1 MVVRRSPKTKN
12 YYSKEIEQCI
22 RRNDGAGLASL
33 NFFKKKQKVA
43 EPAEEDEDVVY
54 SKTVN
59 NDEIIKNKFKN
70 ADVIDVDDY
79 EPPPLKKKTQKKSTT
94 KKQTQKMMKSA
105 VDAVEAEDKV
115 AVKKNQKVPLVSSVS
130 QFLGTLGMMDCK
142 EMKAHLEKNKE
153 MSVDQKIKFLEQNTK
168 GRRELKSF
176 AVSQHWDVKNLTFF
190 SRACN
195 YIVSELSSSM
205 RSAVEYLMP
214 QESEETDPDCI
225 ELSQLLDELKKQKK
239 ASSSS
244 SSWKETAWEAL
255 KMAGKVLEKTLML
268 GGATIYVIGYGIYT
282 IMSTLF
288 SYGFNL
294 YTWITKD
301 PKIAKYTLFTLVII
315 KRRCCR
321 SAGQFL
327 SQHQLITKDYFD
339 NEVKGNYGLKKK
351 GHHEDD
357 ESVKWNV
364 TKTIAKDAALD
375 ASGKIVTK
383 SMIESAPKVGAWIGT
398 AIGVFLSPYTAGA
411 SVGLGPLI
419 GNCIGTLTQISMEE
433 VAYALEDAIAVGI
446 FLENV
451 DGAFGFFLDVINPAV
466 CIKEMAVAYEK
477 NEKDKK
483 IKLDEDQK
491 KLDDDLKKANE
502 PKKGWFWDGKEM
514 MMTRNSKIAKSKKLR
529 RNI

>member
-1 MVVRRSPKTKN
+1 MVVRRKSPKTKN
-12 YYSKEIEQCI
+12 YYSKEIEQYIC
-22 RRNDGAGLASL
+22 RNDGAGLVSL
-33 NFFKKKQKVA
+33 NFFKKKQKKVA

-54 SKTVN
+54 SKTVS
-59 NDEIIKNKFKN
+59 NDEILKSKLKN
-70 ADVIDVDDY
+70 ADVIDVDYED
-79 EPPPLKKKTQKKSTT
+79 EPPKKTQKKSV
-94 KKQTQKMMKSA
+94 KKQTQKMMKQA
-105 VDAVEAEDKV
+105 VEAVEAEDKV
-115 AVKKNQKVPLVSSVS
+115 DVKKNQKTPLVSSVS

-142 EMKAHLEKNKE
+142 EMKAYLEKNKE

-168 GRRELKSF
+168 SHRELK
-176 AVSQHWDVKNLTFF
+176 AYVVSQHWDVKNLTFF

-214 QESEETDPDCI
+214 QESEETDPDCL
-225 ELSQLLDELKKQKK
+225 ELSELLKDLKKQKK

-244 SSWKETAWEAL
+244 TWKETAWEAL
-255 KMAGKVLEKTLML
+255 KLAGKVLEKTLML
-268 GGATIYVIGYGIYT
+268 GGATLYVIGYGIHT
-282 IMSTLF
+282 IISTLF

-327 SQHQLITKDYFD
+327 SEHQLITKDYFD
-339 NEVKGNYGLKKK
+339 NEVKGNKMYGLKKK
-351 GHHEDD
+351 GEKEDD
-357 ESVKWNV
+357 VSVKWKV
-364 TKTIAKDAALD
+364 TETIAKDAALD

-383 SMIESAPKVGAWIGT
+383 SMIESAPKVGSWIGT
-398 AIGVFLSPYTAGA
+398 AIGVFLVPYTSGA
-411 SVGLGPLI
+411 SLGLGPLI
-419 GNCIGTLTQISMEE
+419 GSCIGTLTQISMEE
-433 VAYALEDAIAVGI
+433 VAYAIEDAIAVGI

-451 DGAFGFFLDVINPAV
+451 DSAFGFFLDVINPAV

-477 NEKDKK
+477 KEDDKEKK
-483 IKLDEDQK
+483 IKEDQK
-491 KLDDDLKKANE
+491 KLDDANNPS

-514 MMTRNSKIAKSKKLR
+514 TRKSKMTKSKKLR
-529 RNI
+529 PYI

>member
-12 YYSKEIEQCI
+12 YYSKEIEEYI

-43 EPAEEDEDVVY
+43 EPAEEEDVVY

-70 ADVIDVDDY
+70 ADVIDVDEEE
-79 EPPPLKKKTQKKSTT
+79 EPKKTQKKKSA

-115 AVKKNQKVPLVSSVS
+115 VVKKNQKVPLVSSVG

-142 EMKAHLEKNKE
+142 EMKAYLENNKE
-153 MSVDQKIKFLEQNTK
+153 MSVDQKIQFLEQNTK
-168 GRRELKSF
+168 GHRELK
-176 AVSQHWDVKNLTFF
+176 AYVVSQHWDVKNLTFF

-195 YIVSELSSSM
+195 YIVSEMSSSM
-205 RSAVEYLMP
+205 MSAVEYLMP
-214 QESEETDPDCI
+214 QEAGETDPDCI
-225 ELSQLLDELKKQKK
+225 ELSELLKDLKKQKK

-244 SSWKETAWEAL
+244 SWKDTAWEAL
-255 KMAGKVLEKTLML
+255 KLAGKVLEKTLML
-268 GGATIYVIGYGIYT
+268 GGATIYVIGYGIHT

-315 KRRCCR
+315 KRKCCR
-321 SAGQFL
+321 SAGEFL
-327 SQHQLITKDYFD
+327 NEHQLITKDYFD
-339 NEVKGNYGLKKK
+339 NKVKGKYGLKK
-351 GHHEDD
+351 GHDEDD
-357 ESVKWNV
+357 VSVQWKV
-364 TKTIAKDAALD
+364 TETIAKDAALD

-383 SMIESAPKVGAWIGT
+383 SMIESAPKIGAWIGA
-398 AIGVFLSPYTAGA
+398 AIGGILVPFTGGVSI
-411 SVGLGPLI
+411 GLGPLI
-419 GNCIGTLTQISMEE
+419 GSCIGTLTQISMEE

-446 FLENV
+446 FMKNV
-451 DGAFGFFLDVINPAV
+451 DGAFGFFVDVINPAV
-466 CIKEMAVAYEK
+466 CIKEMAVAYEI
-477 NEKDKK
+477 NEKNKK
-483 IKLDEDQK
+483 MKLDEDQK
-491 KLDDDLKKANE
+491 KANDDQKKANE

-514 MMTRNSKIAKSKKLR
+514 TRNRKMTKSKKMR
-529 RNI
+529 MNI

>member
-12 YYSKEIEQCI
+12 YYSKEIEEYI

-33 NFFKKKQKVA
+33 NFFKKKQKVS
-43 EPAEEDEDVVY
+43 EPAEEEEDVVY
-54 SKTVN
+54 TKTVN
-59 NDEIIKNKFKN
+59 NDEIIKKKFKN
-70 ADVIDVDDY
+70 ADVIDVDVDEE
-79 EPPPLKKKTQKKSTT
+79 EPKKTQKKKST

-105 VDAVEAEDKV
+105 VEAVEAEDKV

-142 EMKAHLEKNKE
+142 EMKAYLEKNKE
-153 MSVDQKIKFLEQNTK
+153 MSVDQKIKFLEKNTK
-168 GRRELKSF
+168 GHRELKSF
-176 AVSQHWDVKNLTFF
+176 VVSQHWDVKNLTFF

-225 ELSQLLDELKKQKK
+225 ELSKLLDDLKKQKK
-239 ASSSS
+239 SSSS
-244 SSWKETAWEAL
+244 LTWKDTAWEAL
-255 KMAGKVLEKTLML
+255 KLAGKVLEKTLML
-268 GGATIYVIGYGIYT
+268 GGATLYVVGYGIYT

-321 SAGQFL
+321 SAGQFIN
-327 SQHQLITKDYFD
+327 QHQLITKDYFD
-339 NEVKGNYGLKKK
+339 TEVKGNYGLKQK
-351 GHHEDD
+351 GHDEDD
-357 ESVKWNV
+357 ESVKWKV
-364 TKTIAKDAALD
+364 AKTLAKDAALD

-383 SMIESAPKVGAWIGT
+383 TLIESAPKVGAWIGT
-398 AIGVFLSPYTAGA
+398 AIGVFLAPYTVGA
-411 SVGLGPLI
+411 SVGLGTLI
-419 GNCIGTLTQISMEE
+419 GSCIGTLTQVSMEE

-491 KLDDDLKKANE
+491 KQL
-502 PKKGWFWDGKEM
+502 
-514 MMTRNSKIAKSKKLR
+514 MTRKKRMSR
-529 RNI
+529 RKDGFGMARR

>member
-12 YYSKEIEQCI
+12 YYSKEIEECI

-43 EPAEEDEDVVY
+43 EVVY

-59 NDEIIKNKFKN
+59 NDEIMKNKFKN
-70 ADVIDVDDY
+70 AHVIDVDDY
-79 EPPPLKKKTQKKSTT
+79 ESPPPKKTQKKSTT

-105 VDAVEAEDKV
+105 VEAVEAEDKV

-142 EMKAHLEKNKE
+142 EMKAYLEKNKE

-168 GRRELKSF
+168 GHRELK
-176 AVSQHWDVKNLTFF
+176 AYVVSQHWDVKNLTFF

-195 YIVSELSSSM
+195 YIVSEMSSSM

-214 QESEETDPDCI
+214 QESEETDPDCL
-225 ELSQLLDELKKQKK
+225 ELSELLKDLKKQKK

-244 SSWKETAWEAL
+244 ASWKETAWEAL

-339 NEVKGNYGLKKK
+339 NEVKGKYG
-351 GHHEDD
+351 HDEDD

-364 TKTIAKDAALD
+364 TKTVAKDAALD

-451 DGAFGFFLDVINPAV
+451 DGAFGFFLDVINPTV
-466 CIKEMAVAYEK
+466 CIKEMAVAYEI
-477 NEKDKK
+477 NEKNKK

-491 KLDDDLKKANE
+491 KLDDLKKANE

-514 MMTRNSKIAKSKKLR
+514 TRNSKITKSKKLR